1 MGEVIVVKVTWNR
14 WKLLIMGES
23 LPILVNIK
31 AGGTGWL
38 WISEPVAAAGLCNG
52 VPRHI
57 IIQKI
62 PIEKPK
68 NFVISL
74 A

>member
-1 MGEVIVVKVTWNR
+1 MGEVIAVKVTWNR
-14 WKLLIMGES
+14 WKHLIMGES

-31 AGGTGWL
+31 AGVTSWL

-52 VPRHI
+52 APRHI

-62 PIEKPK
+62 PIENHK
-68 NFVISL
+68 NFFVSL
-74 A
+74 V

>member
-1 MGEVIVVKVTWNR
+1 MGEVIAVKVTWNR
-14 WKLLIMGES
+14 WKRLIMGES

-31 AGGTGWL
+31 ADVTSWL
-38 WISEPVAAAGLCNG
+38 WISEPGAAAGLCNG
-52 VPRHI
+52 APRHI

-62 PIEKPK
+62 PIETQK
-68 NFVISL
+68 NFFMSL